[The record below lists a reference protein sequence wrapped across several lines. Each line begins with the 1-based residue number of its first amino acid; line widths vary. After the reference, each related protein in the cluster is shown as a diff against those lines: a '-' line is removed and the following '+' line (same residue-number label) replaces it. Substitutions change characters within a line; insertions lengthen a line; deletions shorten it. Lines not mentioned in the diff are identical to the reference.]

1 MKLENATF
9 GIKGGL
15 PIIKSLDLNVNRS
28 SLTMIVGKVGSG
40 KSTLLKGLI
49 SEIPLTSGS
58 MQRCFAE
65 AGFCEQ
71 QAWLVNDTIQNNI
84 LGQSKLEA
92 RWYDTVVKSC
102 ALDKDFAGLQLG
114 DLSVIGSKG
123 ISLSG
128 GQKQRVVSLN
138 LNRRLFTN
146 NFQALARA
154 IYSRKDVVVID
165 DVLSGLDWTTQEF
178 VWDNVFGRHG
188 IFRQHGITVILATH
202 AGKIP
207 PLYIKTRLIV
217 QVRHLRDAD
226 NIHVLGEDGSVLEQ
240 GSFKDLD
247 LQIGY
252 VQSLFLK
259 ENEKTIITSNTGS
272 ESLGTAPTK
281 APNASVT
288 GATDEEKDLL
298 RRTGDVQ
305 VYKYYLKSIGWKHS
319 IALFTLTIAAEFC
332 LYFPRKSFP
341 CQKTPDEL

>member
-9 GIKGGL
+9 GTREGGL
-15 PIIKSLDLNVNRS
+15 PITRSLDLNVNRS

-65 AGFCEQ
+65 TGFCEQ
-71 QAWLVNDTIQNNI
+71 QAWLINDTIQNNI

-146 NFQALARA
+146 NLQALARA

-207 PLYIKTRLIV
+207 PLYIKTRLI
-217 QVRHLRDAD
+217 A
-226 NIHVLGEDGSVLEQ
+226 
-240 GSFKDLD
+240 
-247 LQIGY
+247 
-252 VQSLFLK
+252 
-259 ENEKTIITSNTGS
+259 
-272 ESLGTAPTK
+272 
-281 APNASVT
+281 
-288 GATDEEKDLL
+288 
-298 RRTGDVQ
+298 
-305 VYKYYLKSIGWKHS
+305 
-319 IALFTLTIAAEFC
+319 
-332 LYFPRKSFP
+332 
-341 CQKTPDEL
+341 